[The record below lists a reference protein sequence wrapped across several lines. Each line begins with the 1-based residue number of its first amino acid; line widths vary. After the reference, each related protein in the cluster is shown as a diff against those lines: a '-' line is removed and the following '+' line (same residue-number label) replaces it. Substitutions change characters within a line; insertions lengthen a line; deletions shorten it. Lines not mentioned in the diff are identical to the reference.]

1 MKPKGRPKGPE
12 MVVYKRRVLP
22 EVAIALDSIVAA
34 SRGQEKPPVGT
45 SVPSGGESGL
55 KAKGSLFEG
64 ISESIKDRIR
74 KDEFRANPFVNDLCN
89 RDEGF
94 GLKDLEELK
103 RSNMLL
109 LDDIQRL
116 TDELGEARM
125 ELEEARMATENE
137 KTQYWIARALR
148 AERAREDDFEPNH
161 LG

>member
-1 MKPKGRPKGPE
+1 MKPKK
-12 MVVYKRRVLP
+12 VIYYRRVEPEKVALLDGVLKEGASKDEVKELMGLILAALP
-22 EVAIALDSIVAA
+22 GVGVSSAVPKQTGPSK
-34 SRGQEKPPVGT
+34 GQESAFLG
-45 SVPSGGESGL
+45 
-55 KAKGSLFEG
+55 
-64 ISESIKDRIR
+64 
-74 KDEFRANPFVNDLCN
+74 DLCN

-94 GLKDLEELK
+94 RVKDLEELK